1 VRRLLAGL
9 LDLIFPPR
17 CAGCGRVLGDDGLPP
32 FCPACQAEVRLLQS
46 PLCTR
51 CGAPFDGGDAD
62 HLCGACLADPPGF
75 TLARSVGRYES
86 VLLDAIHRFK
96 YGGDTALGRALGRF
110 MTRHPCPGMEIDA
123 DTRIIPVPLHV
134 NRLRERG
141 FNQALILARE
151 LARPGGQTV
160 DFLSLK
166 RRHATDPQ
174 VRLGKNARRRN
185 IRGAFVVT
193 RPERIADRRI
203 LLVDDVYTTGSTVG
217 ECARV
222 LMAHQAAEVAVLT
235 LARA

>member
-1 VRRLLAGL
+1 MRRLLAGL
-9 LDLIFPPR
+9 VDLIFPPR
-17 CAGCGRVLGDDGLPP
+17 CTGCGRVLGDDDRPP
-32 FCPACQAEVRLLQS
+32 FCPACQAEVRLLRS

-51 CGAPFDGGDAD
+51 CGAPFDGGAAD
-62 HLCGACLADPPGF
+62 HLCGACLTAPPGF
-75 TLARSVGRYES
+75 TLARSVARYES

-96 YGGDTALGRALGRF
+96 YGRDAALGRALGRF
-110 MTRHPCPGMEIDA
+110 MTRYPCPGMEIDA
-123 DTRIIPVPLHV
+123 DARIIPVPLHV
-134 NRLRERG
+134 DRLRERG

-151 LARPGGQTV
+151 LAWPGGQTV

-174 VRLGKNARRRN
+174 VRLGRDARRRN

-193 RPERIADRRI
+193 RPERVADRKI

-222 LMAHQAAEVAVLT
+222 LLAHQAAEVAVLT